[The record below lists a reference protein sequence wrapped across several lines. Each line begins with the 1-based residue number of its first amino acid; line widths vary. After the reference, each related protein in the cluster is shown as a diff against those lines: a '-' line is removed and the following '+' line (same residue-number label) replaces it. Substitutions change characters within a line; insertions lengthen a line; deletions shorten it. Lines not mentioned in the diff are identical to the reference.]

1 MKIFLLFIFIIS
13 MISCAS
19 QKTNKMLE
27 LPSISDKI
35 NRNETEQ
42 VVAYVQLFRDT
53 TNIISVYNLGK
64 YEKFH
69 IYRQDTPKD
78 SFKVHM
84 IIDLTKLDKHN
95 TLRLMPI
102 YRDEQNS
109 QLSNRY
115 KIHPIV
121 NEIEIDE
128 LPVVYSTNDSAYFRF
143 IELNERNK

>member
-1 MKIFLLFIFIIS
+1 MMKKFLLFIFIIS

-19 QKTNKMLE
+19 QTTNKMLE
-27 LPSISDKI
+27 FPSISDKI

-42 VVAYVQLFRDT
+42 VVAYVQLLMDT

-84 IIDLTKLDKHN
+84 IIDLTN
-95 TLRLMPI
+95 
-102 YRDEQNS
+102 
-109 QLSNRY
+109 
-115 KIHPIV
+115 
-121 NEIEIDE
+121 
-128 LPVVYSTNDSAYFRF
+128 
-143 IELNERNK
+143 